1 MHGHLAFFLSPHG
14 EMEAPERVLDNV
26 RHRLSHQVQL
36 TGVLHP
42 VDLVPGAVPVV
53 PLGAQ
58 LDLSGWTA
66 PWVTVVELLDIHWG

>member
-1 MHGHLAFFLSPHG
+1 
-14 EMEAPERVLDNV
+14 
-26 RHRLSHQVQL
+26 
-36 TGVLHP
+36 
-42 VDLVPGAVPVV
+42 VPVV